1 MCTVGPCKDYF
12 PNLKHGDDG
21 YVHPTT
27 TTNKIQ
33 MDARLQRT
41 PAFSDICMRLA
52 RAHARGHRQ
61 LALTNEMLTGSSVK
75 AHNFS
80 IPGTRRET
88 LKYGEARVDYQ
99 SWQSLKLRLLTAGFY
114 FVTTDRDSFI
124 MKFSG

>member
-1 MCTVGPCKDYF
+1 MCKECLEYIIEP
-12 PNLKHGDDG
+12 
-21 YVHPTT
+21 
-27 TTNKIQ
+27 TTNKIHIDLRAQ
-33 MDARLQRT
+33 PV

-61 LALTNEMLTGSSVK
+61 LALTNELLSGRYVK

-88 LKYGEARVDYQ
+88 LKYGEARVDYA

-114 FVTTDRDSFI
+114 FVATDRDSFI